1 MQGIWLKQVI
11 SDFNLG
17 QVTVE
22 DNEIAEVSV
31 SYRRIVPFQTNV
43 VNIMPWIFEVK
54 KWIAI
59 SKVKS
64 LHLSVY
70 EYPH

>member
-11 SDFNLG
+11 SDFNLR

-59 SKVKS
+59 SNVKS